1 LRLGDKRTKAIS
13 NVLPFSNLSY
23 AMIVSTKQPF
33 QLVYS
38 IFQHQYLGLLFETFV
53 IQLNDKGEF
62 TYSYQNVSAKNIEE
76 FAERLDPV
84 DFELVEI
91 IDDMTQDGIL
101 QQYNTKR
108 LSSVDF
114 FLKNYGPEKGDRN
127 LVLSIEAQVEKLK
140 SIKTI
145 RR

>member
-1 LRLGDKRTKAIS
+1 MGDKRTKAIS

-91 IDDMTQDGIL
+91 IDDMTQDG
-101 QQYNTKR
+101 
-108 LSSVDF
+108 
-114 FLKNYGPEKGDRN
+114 
-127 LVLSIEAQVEKLK
+127 
-140 SIKTI
+140 
-145 RR
+145 